1 MASEPPVYPPPSRRE
16 IWSWAMFDFANSS
29 YTTVIVTVAFGVY
42 FTRLVA
48 PPGRGDSLWGWAIA
62 AGNLIVLL
70 LSPIVGAVAD
80 DSGRKKLILFFTY
93 ATCVAGTALL
103 YFATPGR
110 VGLALA
116 MFVLSFVGFSFGE
129 NLAGAF
135 LPEIS
140 TPENIGR
147 ISGLGWGLGYFG
159 GLGSLLLVQPLL
171 AGDFAAANL
180 PNLRLAWLATA
191 LFFLVAALPTFLFL
205 KERAPRG
212 RGSARQY
219 VRDGFRRLAETA
231 RSVRHF
237 SEIVRFLCVFFLY
250 YAGLTS
256 VVAFAGI
263 YAANT
268 LGFTF
273 KELVLLFIL
282 LQLSSAGGAFLFGFI
297 QDRIGATRTIQIALV
312 LWILV
317 CAGAWFVQSK
327 AAFWGVALFAGLGIG
342 SLQSASR
349 AMVGLFSPRE
359 KTGEFFGFWGLS
371 KTAAYMVGPA
381 IFGYISSAT
390 GSQRT
395 AMLSTAFFFIAGL
408 AGMAFIDERRGHAEA
423 AAWDALS
430 PARPLTT
437 PSPPLPPHSRPP
449 GEEGLQQDLSSSF
462 PSPGWGEGDGRGARG
477 EGSGGGEKG

>member
-1 MASEPPVYPPPSRRE
+1 MAAEPSVREPASRRE
-16 IWSWAMFDFANSS
+16 IWGWAMFDFANSS

-48 PPGRGDSLWGWAIA
+48 PPGRGDALWGWAIA
-62 AGNLIVLL
+62 AGNLVVLL
-70 LSPIVGAVAD
+70 FSPILGAVAD
-80 DSGRKKLILFFTY
+80 DSGRKKLFVFFTY
-93 ATCVAGTALL
+93 ATCVTGTALL

-116 MFVLSFVGFSFGE
+116 MFILSFIGFSFGE

-159 GLGSLLLVQPLL
+159 GLTSLALVFPLL
-171 AGDFAAANL
+171 PSGDLTAADV
-180 PNLRLAWLATA
+180 PSLRLAWLVTA
-191 LFFLVAALPTFLFL
+191 GFFLVAALPTFLFL

-212 RGSARQY
+212 TQTAFEY
-219 VRDGFRRLAETA
+219 VRDGFLRLAETA

-237 SEIVRFLCVFFLY
+237 SQIVRFLGVFFLY

-263 YAANT
+263 FAANT

-273 KELVLLFIL
+273 KELVYLFIL
-282 LQLSSAGGAFLFGFI
+282 LQVTSAAGAFLFGGI
-297 QDRIGATRTIQIALV
+297 QDRIGATRTVQIALV
-312 LWILV
+312 LWIVV
-317 CAGAWFVQSK
+317 CAGAYFVQTK
-327 AAFWGVALFAGLGIG
+327 GGFWGVALFAGLGIG

-349 AMVGLFSPRE
+349 ALVGLFAPVE
-359 KTGEFFGFWGLS
+359 KSAELFGFWGLAG
-371 KTAAYMVGPA
+371 KAAYMIGPLV
-381 IFGYISSAT
+381 FGQIASRT

-395 AMLSTAFFFIAGL
+395 AMLSTALFFVAGL
-408 AGMAFIDERRGHAEA
+408 IGMAFVDERRGHAEA
-423 AAWDALS
+423 VAWGSAD
-430 PARPLTT
+430 
-437 PSPPLPPHSRPP
+437 PSL
-449 GEEGLQQDLSSSF
+449 
-462 PSPGWGEGDGRGARG
+462 
-477 EGSGGGEKG
+477 

>member
-1 MASEPPVYPPPSRRE
+1 MAPEPPSVPSTQPPASKRE
-16 IWSWAMFDFANSS
+16 ILSWAMFDFANSS

-62 AGNLIVLL
+62 AANLFVLL

-80 DSGRKKLILFFTY
+80 DSGRKKLFLFFTY
-93 ATCVAGTALL
+93 ALCVGGTALL
-103 YFATPGR
+103 YFAVPGR

-116 MFVLSFVGFSFGE
+116 LFVVSFVGFSFGE

-140 TPENIGR
+140 TPDNIGK

-159 GLGSLLLVQPLL
+159 GLTALLLVYFLL
-171 AGDFAAANL
+171 GGGFTLSNL
-180 PNLRLAWLATA
+180 PKLRLAWPLTA

-212 RGSARQY
+212 TSSVSKY
-219 VRDGFRRLAETA
+219 VRDGFLRLAETA

-237 SEIVRFLCVFFLY
+237 SEVVRFLGVFFFF
-250 YAGLTS
+250 YAGLSS

-273 KELVLLFIL
+273 QELMLLFIL
-282 LQLSSAGGAFLFGFI
+282 LQLSSAGGAFLFGWL

-312 LWILV
+312 LWIVV
-317 CAGAWFVQSK
+317 CA
-327 AAFWGVALFAGLGIG
+327 AAYFTQTKEMFWGVGLFAGLGIG

-349 AMVGLFSPRE
+349 ALVGLFAPPE
-359 KTGEFFGFWGLS
+359 KSAEFFGFWGLAG
-371 KTAAYMVGPA
+371 KGAYMIGPL
-381 IFGYISSAT
+381 IFGQIASRT
-390 GSQRT
+390 GSQRV
-395 AMLSTAFFFIAGL
+395 AMLSTAAFFLLGL
-408 AGMAFIDERRGHAEA
+408 IGMAFVDEKRGRAAA
-423 AAWDALS
+423 AAW
-430 PARPLTT
+430 
-437 PSPPLPPHSRPP
+437 H
-449 GEEGLQQDLSSSF
+449 EGH
-462 PSPGWGEGDGRGARG
+462 
-477 EGSGGGEKG
+477 

>member
-1 MASEPPVYPPPSRRE
+1 MAAEPSVREPASWRE

-29 YTTVIVTVAFGVY
+29 YTTVIVSVAFGVY

-62 AGNLIVLL
+62 AGNLVVLL
-70 LSPIVGAVAD
+70 LSPILGAVAD
-80 DSGRKKLILFFTY
+80 DSGRKKFFLFFTY
-93 ATCVAGTALL
+93 ATCVVGTALL

-110 VGLALA
+110 VDFALA
-116 MFVLSFVGFSFGE
+116 IFVISFVGFSFGE

-140 TPENIGR
+140 TPANIGK

-171 AGDFAAANL
+171 AGDFVTSNL
-180 PNLRLAWLATA
+180 PNLRLAWVVTA
-191 LFFLVAALPTFLFL
+191 GFFLVAALPTFLFL

-212 RGSARQY
+212 TQTALQY
-219 VRDGFRRLAETA
+219 VRDGFRRLADTA

-237 SEIVRFLCVFFLY
+237 SEIARFLGVFFLY

-268 LGFTF
+268 LGFTI
-273 KELVLLFIL
+273 KELILLFIL
-282 LQLSSAGGAFLFGFI
+282 LQVSSAAGAFAFGWI

-312 LWILV
+312 LWIVV
-317 CAGAWFVQSK
+317 CTGAYFVQTK
-327 AAFWGVALFAGLGIG
+327 GGFWGIALFAGLGIV

-349 AMVGLFSPRE
+349 ALVGLFAPVE
-359 KTGEFFGFWGLS
+359 KSAEFFGFWGLAG
-371 KTAAYMVGPA
+371 KGAYMVGPL
-381 IFGYISSAT
+381 IFGEIASRT

-395 AMLSTAFFFIAGL
+395 AMLSTALFFIAGFI
-408 AGMAFIDERRGHAEA
+408 GMFFIDERRGHAEA
-423 AAWDALS
+423 VAWKASD
-430 PARPLTT
+430 
-437 PSPPLPPHSRPP
+437 PSL
-449 GEEGLQQDLSSSF
+449 
-462 PSPGWGEGDGRGARG
+462 
-477 EGSGGGEKG
+477 